1 DSLSRNTQYLVGLDA
16 EPPFRMRLA
25 VRYCKL
31 CIRFPVRTIHRLKQ
45 EVPEF
50 HVHKSFRLSLLLR
63 VDELEFIPM
72 SKDHWSIRFRAH
84 TNPIQPRGR
93 WLGAICLDGYLEAL
107 SVQRI
112 DQGFVELEQ
121 WFTSRANDEASARRV
136 PIGPVCGNRPRQG
149 MRGIELP

>member
-1 DSLSRNTQYLVGLDA
+1 
-16 EPPFRMRLA
+16 
-25 VRYCKL
+25 
-31 CIRFPVRTIHRLKQ
+31 
-45 EVPEF
+45 
-50 HVHKSFRLSLLLR
+50 SFRLSLLLR

-112 DQGFVELEQ
+112 DQGLVELEQ
-121 WFTSRANDEASARRV
+121 RFTSRANDEASARRV

-149 MRGIELP
+149 MRGIELPAAFTVSANEVRIAERADCLRSVLLHSRPQVAPRKPTENGRPPCLGPFALKR